1 LSKLRITPIGTCRIH
16 SPLRR
21 AAARYPIEVDLR
33 RNYGFAHSSEEAL
46 QQLKFLLGEKDI
58 PPSVAP
64 LIMRDGKD
72 GEYEKQTWEPADLHL
87 VEISSAK
94 SIKCGGNPIQ
104 SNYLYR
110 HFADFFA
117 NSLRARTYWNLV
129 KKGHRG
135 RLSAFL
141 REQPSFRLLHSSE
154 RDLLLSMSIEQQS
167 FKSVKGDMERIVDR
181 LGADR
186 VLFVTHVNALTP
198 DDERIPSRERLI
210 RWVTLAAEQI
220 GVGAFDPTAAM
231 LEFGQE
237 RALEKAG
244 LDLAHYTP
252 AFFEKLYEDLHR
264 SHIGAIMQARLG
276 TTDAGSQSE
285 DRVELLAANFETM
298 LEIGDFLATSKQIH
312 GALEKAPDALPLVAL
327 RGLIRSRTGD
337 YSNAVSDF
345 DRSEN
350 QIGLSLP
357 VRTAMVE
364 AYSEAGNHEKALE
377 IAEGLI
383 GDEFASAEIYAAAAK
398 AAALCGRSDT
408 ALRYAK
414 QAFRLDREDL
424 GAALDALKLLSDQG
438 DPETVAEWRGEILE
452 NATESSNGAFEI
464 CVWAIENRDEDL
476 FTAGLKSIALRDKGG
491 AIDLLE
497 DALKAGMDRA
507 VADCIPALIAIGR
520 VSRVMAER
528 RSAILTGLL
537 ARAEALF
544 EERRLDDAFHVS
556 SAILDLL
563 DVASSQVQ
571 TRKLAADARRLVRE
585 IVKDMRV
592 TIRDA
597 YARRDMAAILE
608 ARDAA
613 GAILIDEPDVAV
625 IVGRSLFTA
634 GKQDDALALMRRVY
648 DRHPDHVQAMRWTG
662 RLAAGAGDYTAAIRA
677 YGQLRSL
684 PDDLTRPFEA
694 EMDRFFSV
702 AGRRALK
709 QLRAFVEADDF
720 DDAVALAAEIQ
731 KQGLDVDGRA
741 ERELNRLY
749 RSLRMRLKDIDEGEV
764 EIEERELVLRQMTR
778 LNPTDESILR
788 RLALELMRQFRFA
801 EAAEIW
807 ERLFGISPDNESAE
821 RNLERC
827 RRLAAR
833 RSSAP
838 GLEAEAA
845 A

>member
-21 AAARYPIEVDLR
+21 AAARYPIEIDLR
-33 RNYGFAHSSEEAL
+33 RNYGFVHTSEEAL
-46 QQLKFLLGEKDI
+46 QQIEFLLGEKDFA
-58 PPSVAP
+58 PAVAP

-72 GEYEKQTWEPADLHL
+72 GDYYNQTWEPADLHL

-94 SIKCGGNPIQ
+94 SITCGGEAVQ

-135 RLSAFL
+135 RLSAYL
-141 REQPSFRLLHSSE
+141 REQPSFRMLHSSE

-167 FKSVKGDMERIVDR
+167 FKSVKSGMERIVDR

-198 DDERIPSRERLI
+198 DEERIPSRDRLI

-220 GVGAFDPTAAM
+220 GVGVFDPTASM
-231 LEFGQE
+231 LEFGQD

-244 LDLAHYTP
+244 LDLTHYTP
-252 AFFEKLYEDLHR
+252 AFFEKLYDDLHA

-276 TTDAGSQSE
+276 MSDAASPNE
-285 DRVELLAANFETM
+285 DQIGLLASNFETM
-298 LEIGDFLATSKQIH
+298 LEISDFFATSKQIH
-312 GALEKAPDALPLVAL
+312 EALEKAPDALPLVAL
-327 RGLIRSRTGD
+327 RGLIRSRIGD
-337 YSNAVSDF
+337 SSNAVSDF

-350 QIGLSLP
+350 EIGLSLP

-364 AYSEAGNHEKALE
+364 AYAEVGNYAKSLE

-383 GDEFASAEIYAAAAK
+383 GDEFASAQIYAAAAR
-398 AAALCGRSDT
+398 AAALCGKSDA
-408 ALRYAK
+408 ALRHAK

-424 GAALDALKLLSDQG
+424 GIALDALKLLSDRG
-438 DPETVAEWRGEILE
+438 DPEAVAEWRTEVLE
-452 NATESSNGAFEI
+452 NAAESSNGAFEI
-464 CVWAIENRDEDL
+464 CVWAIENRDEEL
-476 FTAGLKSIALRDKGG
+476 FTTGLKSIALRDKGST
-491 AIDLLE
+491 IDLLE

-507 VADCIPALIAIGR
+507 VADCIPALMAIGR
-520 VSRVMAER
+520 VSRVMADR

-537 ARAEALF
+537 ARAETLI
-544 EERRLDDAFHVS
+544 ETRKLDDAFHVS

-563 DVASSQVQ
+563 DVESSQVP
-571 TRKLAADARRLVRE
+571 TRKLAVDARRLVRE

-592 TIRDA
+592 TVRDA

-613 GAILIDEPDVAV
+613 GSILIDEPDVAV

-634 GKQDDALALMRRVY
+634 GREDDALALIKRVY

-662 RLAAGAGDYTAAIRA
+662 RLAAGAGDYTVAIRA
-677 YGQLRSL
+677 YGQLRSQ
-684 PDDLTRPFEA
+684 PDDLSRPFEA
-694 EMDRFFSV
+694 EMDRFFAV

-709 QLRAFVEADDF
+709 QLRAFVEAEDF
-720 DDAVALAAEIQ
+720 DNAVALAAEIQ
-731 KQGLDVDGRA
+731 RHDLDVEGRA

-749 RSLRMRLKDIDEGEV
+749 RSLRMRLKDIDEGEG

-778 LNPTDESILR
+778 LNPGDESILR

-833 RSSAP
+833 RSSTP
-838 GLEAEAA
+838 SPEAEAA
-845 A
+845 P